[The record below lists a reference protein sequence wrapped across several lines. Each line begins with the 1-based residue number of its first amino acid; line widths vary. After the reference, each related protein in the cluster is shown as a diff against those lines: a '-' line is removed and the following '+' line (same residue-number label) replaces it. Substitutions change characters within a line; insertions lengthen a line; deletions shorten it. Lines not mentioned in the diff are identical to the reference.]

1 MKLPLRN
8 EKARRQ
14 PGVFSKANITEPKAI
29 TKLQR
34 IVEILHRPEGLNR
47 FEAESYG
54 DHCLNSTVAD
64 IRAIYGNK
72 LIQRWE
78 IVPSR
83 FSSDGVRV
91 LRYWLTEGSCN
102 ATPTR

>member
-1 MKLPLRN
+1 MMNLPLRN

-14 PGVFSKANITEPKAI
+14 PGVFSKAINTNPKPI

-34 IVEILHRPEGLNR
+34 IVGILRRPEGLNR

-64 IRAIYGNK
+64 IRAVYGNK
-72 LIQRWE
+72 LIQQWE
-78 IVPSR
+78 TVPSR

-102 ATPTR
+102 VTAR